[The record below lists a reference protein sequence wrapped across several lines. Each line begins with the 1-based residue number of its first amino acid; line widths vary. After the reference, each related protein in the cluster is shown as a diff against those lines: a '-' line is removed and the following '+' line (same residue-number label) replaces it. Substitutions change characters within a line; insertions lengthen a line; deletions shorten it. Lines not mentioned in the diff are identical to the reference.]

1 MSHPRLLRL
10 VTLLS
15 VLVVLVALAAPAARA
30 VGSPKA
36 EVFAS
41 RVVVLPVVRGFE
53 PPPAEPQLNVWL
65 RATPSS
71 GVTPGE
77 VLTIQINVEN
87 TGNAANG
94 RFNVYLPYNRN
105 QLEVIGS
112 DTSAANGDWVSSVT
126 NNWVTVT
133 FGRVNAGSGRV
144 AYVYFRVNPA
154 AAIGSLVQMRGEYD
168 CPGGCR
174 TNTVRVEVR
183 SDNSQPGDQITLAVV
198 PDRGL
203 PGTCHVFSTDQFRPR
218 ERVTTWLNTPTG
230 VQSLTLS
237 GTTDAVG
244 AISLTFCSNGLAFGD
259 YSLVAFGAQSRITG
273 VGAFRVQGTSDFTV
287 PPPVSRAVP
296 PPARADN
303 ALDAQGGISGRV
315 TAQNGEPLE
324 GVLVLVRDAAGE
336 VVTSETTDADGRY
349 AVYYGLASGQYRV
362 EFEPALA
369 LSRSAVV
376 LAPGFASPDPVTVV
390 APNITSGVNGVLV
403 PGGSISGRVTA
414 QESGAPLAGVLV
426 LVRDGT
432 GVVVASAD
440 TEADGSYTVRGLPS
454 GAYQVLF
461 EPTAAESRVVRAY
474 ADQAYNSG
482 ATVSVTAPA
491 TVTGVDAALQRR
503 AAAGQVFGTVTG
515 ANTGAPLEGVP
526 VVVRNLAGVVLAVV
540 YTDAQGAYSTGDL
553 PAGIY
558 RATFLPQ
565 FSPLAATSTYAP
577 QDSAPVDVPL
587 GRPAR
592 IDAVLAPRS

>member
-1 MSHPRLLRL
+1 
-10 VTLLS
+10 
-15 VLVVLVALAAPAARA
+15 
-30 VGSPKA
+30 
-36 EVFAS
+36 
-41 RVVVLPVVRGFE
+41 
-53 PPPAEPQLNVWL
+53 
-65 RATPSS
+65 
-71 GVTPGE
+71 
-77 VLTIQINVEN
+77 
-87 TGNAANG
+87 
-94 RFNVYLPYNRN
+94 
-105 QLEVIGS
+105 
-112 DTSAANGDWVSSVT
+112 
-126 NNWVTVT
+126 
-133 FGRVNAGSGRV
+133 
-144 AYVYFRVNPA
+144 
-154 AAIGSLVQMRGEYD
+154 
-168 CPGGCR
+168 
-174 TNTVRVEVR
+174 
-183 SDNSQPGDQITLAVV
+183 
-198 PDRGL
+198 
-203 PGTCHVFSTDQFRPR
+203 
-218 ERVTTWLNTPTG
+218 
-230 VQSLTLS
+230 
-237 GTTDAVG
+237 
-244 AISLTFCSNGLAFGD
+244 
-259 YSLVAFGAQSRITG
+259 
-273 VGAFRVQGTSDFTV
+273 
-287 PPPVSRAVP
+287 
-296 PPARADN
+296 
-303 ALDAQGGISGRV
+303 
-315 TAQNGEPLE
+315 
-324 GVLVLVRDAAGE
+324 
-336 VVTSETTDADGRY
+336 
-349 AVYYGLASGQYRV
+349 
-362 EFEPALA
+362 
-369 LSRSAVV
+369 
-376 LAPGFASPDPVTVV
+376 
-390 APNITSGVNGVLV
+390 
-403 PGGSISGRVTA
+403 
-414 QESGAPLAGVLV
+414 VLV